1 MTEQEISDICKKYDI
16 ENYTINPDGSIDVNG
31 NVNLSTFNLTELP
44 LTFNYVSGYFICS
57 NNYLTS
63 LKGSPRIIEH
73 NFSCTNNNITSL
85 IDGPDS
91 VGGGFYYCN
100 NNNLESLLGSPITNE
115 RFECFGNPLKS
126 LDGYKGELDLLF
138 CHNKDILVSKFKRK
152 EKIRL
157 ISELL

>member
-1 MTEQEISDICKKYDI
+1 MNEQKIHDICRVYNIK
-16 ENYTINPDGSIDVNG
+16 NYTINSDGSIDVDG
-31 NVNLSTFNLTELP
+31 NVDLTVFNLTKLP
-44 LTFNYVSGYFICS
+44 LTFNYVSGHFLCS

-63 LKGSPRIIEH
+63 LKGSPRIIGH

-85 IDGPDS
+85 IEGPDR
-91 VGGGFYYCN
+91 VGGFYYCN
-100 NNNLESLLGSPITNE
+100 NNNLESLIGSPITNE
-115 RFECFGNPLKS
+115 RFECFGNHLKS

-157 ISELL
+157 ISEL

>member
-1 MTEQEISDICKKYDI
+1 MNKQKIHDICRVYNI
-16 ENYTINPDGSIDVNG
+16 NNYTINSDGSIDVDG
-31 NVNLSTFNLTELP
+31 NVDLTVSSLTELP

-63 LKGSPRIIEH
+63 LKGSPRIISH
-73 NFSCTNNNITSL
+73 YFSCTNNNITSL
-85 IDGPDS
+85 IEGPDR
-91 VGGGFYYCN
+91 VGGFYYCN
-100 NNNLESLLGSPITNE
+100 NNNLESLIGSPKTNE
-115 RFECFGNPLKS
+115 RFECFGNHLKS

-157 ISELL
+157 ISEL

>member
-1 MTEQEISDICKKYDI
+1 MNEQKIHDICRVYNIK
-16 ENYTINPDGSIDVNG
+16 NYKINSDGSIDVDG

-63 LKGSPRIIEH
+63 LKGSPRIVVH
-73 NFSCTNNNITSL
+73 NFSCSNNNITSL

-91 VGGGFYYCN
+91 VGGFYYCN
-100 NNNLESLLGSPITNE
+100 NNNLESLIGSPKTKE
-115 RFECFGNPLKS
+115 RFECFENNLKS
-126 LDGYKGELDLLF
+126 IDGYKGNLDLLF
-138 CHNKDILVSKFKRK
+138 CHNTDTLVSKFKRK

-157 ISELL
+157 INELL

>member
-1 MTEQEISDICKKYDI
+1 MTEQKIHNICKVYNI
-16 ENYTINPDGSIDVNG
+16 SNYKINSDGSIDVDG
-31 NVNLSTFNLTELP
+31 NVDLTVFNLTKLP
-44 LTFNYVSGYFICS
+44 LTFNYVSGHFLCS

-63 LKGSPRIIEH
+63 LKGSPRIIGH

-85 IDGPDS
+85 IDGPDT
-91 VGGGFYYCN
+91 VGRYYYCN
-100 NNNLESLLGSPITNE
+100 NNNLESLIGSPKTNE
-115 RFECFGNPLKS
+115 RLECFGNPLKS

-157 ISELL
+157 ISEL

>member
-85 IDGPDS
+85 TDGPDS

-100 NNNLESLLGSPITNE
+100 NNNLESLIGSPKTKE

-126 LDGYKGELDLLF
+126 IDGYKGDLDLLF
-138 CHNKDILVSKFKRK
+138 CHNKDILVHKFKRK
-152 EKIRL
+152 YKIRL
-157 ISELL
+157 IKEL